1 MGQRLSLIR
10 LFCNKLQKIHLPLW
24 EGYSPGKNLK
34 PFRLLPCGQN
44 PPPLSGE
51 ARLRADD
58 IRPYGWQRRFFAA
71 ILR

>member
-24 EGYSPGKNLK
+24 EGYLPGKHLK
-34 PFRLLPCGQN
+34 PFRLLPFGQN

-51 ARLRADD
+51 ARLQA
-58 IRPYGWQRRFFAA
+58 AA
-71 ILR
+71 ICRPTVKRRGFAGG